1 LYSSEKH
8 GSDETGTGTRDSPF
22 KTTHFALKKSGDIAN
37 FSNIFV
43 DAKDENAEDKY
54 EPISKAQIKKIRKFC
69 EDEAR
74 KENQKKTKEL
84 EDAARREKNLEDAKK
99 ITITEDASLPAA
111 KPVTK
116 ASLKTTFKFLSNLKC
131 PFLFS

>member
-1 LYSSEKH
+1 M
-8 GSDETGTGTRDSPF
+8 
-22 KTTHFALKKSGDIAN
+22 
-37 FSNIFV
+37 

-116 ASLKTTFKFLSNLKC
+116 A
-131 PFLFS
+131 